1 MELSILPIIHGPFG
15 SSDRNMAQTV
25 KQARTAMTA
34 IQRTYLFLAVV
45 ASLWPCATAVAQP
58 DAFPQQLKIE
68 NQLKGSV
75 RSITPG
81 PELLSMPIGQA
92 SSATDQALLSSVD
105 RDRLHNLLSKAQA
118 ESWAQQAYPQLIQSI
133 AEQFLGEQ
141 YRAGLLDQG
150 SKETLVLSL
159 QEFDCVLFIETVLAL
174 GKAIIQVES
183 FASEPS
189 IAVQQTIASTTFS
202 ESVEDYR
209 YRGGKLQDYC
219 GRLHYFSDWILDNQ
233 QRGNVSPIANLKIQ
247 PLDKALTFMGN
258 HRGSYPQLKADSQYN
273 CIRNVEQRLN
283 RSISDSLNRELAF
296 NPPFGYI
303 PTAQIRSQYAQLQ
316 AGDIVAIA
324 TSIGGL
330 DVTHTGLVYRHS
342 NGNLGLIH
350 AAPNAGVI
358 LASDLQTYIERV
370 DSAIGIIVTRP
381 NL

>member
-1 MELSILPIIHGPFG
+1 MS
-15 SSDRNMAQTV
+15 AT
-25 KQARTAMTA
+25 
-34 IQRTYLFLAVV
+34 QRTSLSLAIIV
-45 ASLWPCATAVAQP
+45 SLWPWASAVAQP
-58 DAFPQQLKIE
+58 EELLQQPELQQIE
-68 NQLKGSV
+68 IVGPLEGSV
-75 RSITPG
+75 LSTSPSPSPNI
-81 PELLSMPIGQA
+81 ELRPSNGQGSLETA
-92 SSATDQALLSSVD
+92 SALLDPAD
-105 RDRLHNLLSKAQA
+105 RDRLHNLLAKAQA
-118 ESWAQQAYPQLIQSI
+118 ERWHQQPYPQLIQSI
-133 AEQFLGEQ
+133 AKQFLGEQ
-141 YRAGLLDQG
+141 YRAGLLDSG
-150 SKETLVLSL
+150 KTETLVLSL

-183 FASEPS
+183 SPPELYLA
-189 IAVQQTIASTTFS
+189 AQRTIASTTFA

-233 QRGNVSPIANLKIQ
+233 QRGNASPIANLQIQ
-247 PLDKALTFMGN
+247 PLNKAITFMGN

-273 CIRNVEQRLN
+273 CIRDAEQRLN
-283 RSISDSLNRELAF
+283 RSINDSLSRETAF

-303 PTAQIRSQYAQLQ
+303 PTAQIRRQYDQLQ
-316 AGDIVAIA
+316 AGDIVAVA
-324 TSIGGL
+324 TSVTDL

>member
-1 MELSILPIIHGPFG
+1 
-15 SSDRNMAQTV
+15 
-25 KQARTAMTA
+25 MTA
-34 IQRTYLFLAVV
+34 PQRTSLSLAIIV
-45 ASLWPCATAVAQP
+45 SLWPWASAVAQP
-58 DAFPQQLKIE
+58 DALPQQLEPQQIE
-68 NQLKGSV
+68 IVSPLEGSV
-75 RSITPG
+75 PSSSPSSSPNLERQPSIIQGSLETAP
-81 PELLSMPIGQA
+81 A
-92 SSATDQALLSSVD
+92 SLDSAD
-105 RDRLHNLLSKAQA
+105 RDRLHNLLAKAQA
-118 ESWAQQAYPQLIQSI
+118 ECWHQQPYPQFIQSI

-141 YRAGLLDQG
+141 YRAGLLDSG
-150 SKETLVLSL
+150 EAETLILSL

-183 FASEPS
+183 SAPELSL
-189 IAVQQTIASTTFS
+189 ATQQTIASTTFTKA
-202 ESVEDYR
+202 VENYR

-247 PLDKALTFMGN
+247 PLNKAITFMGN
-258 HRGSYPQLKADSQYN
+258 HRGSYSQLKADSQYN
-273 CIRNVEQRLN
+273 CIRDAEQRLN
-283 RSISDSLNRELAF
+283 RSINDSLSRETVF

-303 PTAQIRSQYAQLQ
+303 PTAQIRRQYAQLQ
-316 AGDIVAIA
+316 AGDIIAVA
-324 TSIGGL
+324 TSVAGL
-330 DVTHTGLVYRHS
+330 DVTHTGLVYRHP